1 MRKYIEIVAF
11 FVFLLLAFSCEE
23 PSFNLDV
30 DCDECYTEKP
40 DSSDLVVRLTFND
53 LNDSIPLVFYRG
65 KIEDGTVEWVDT
77 ATVQKYPDG
86 KYYLYSPV
94 NEYYSVKAEY
104 VSGKYGKVIA
114 VDGDK
119 MKTRHVTDVCD
130 TDCYIVK
137 GGKLDVRLKYE

>member
-1 MRKYIEIVAF
+1 VNCAECY
-11 FVFLLLAFSCEE
+11 SEE
-23 PSFNLDV
+23 P
-30 DCDECYTEKP
+30 
-40 DSSDLVVRLTFND
+40 DSADLIVKLTFNE

-86 KYYLYSPV
+86 EYYLYSPV

-104 VSGKYGKVIA
+104 NSKGYNKVMA

-119 MKTRHVTDVCD
+119 LKTRKITGECD
-130 TDCYIVK
+130 TDCWIIK